1 MSRGLRVVMRCME
14 AKTEE
19 ASMQDLSTVAF
30 NYSVKGDFTVG
41 PNGSTVNG
49 VVVHYFR
56 NSLLKNIC
64 LVPHK
69 GQQVTLVLFI
79 LPYESLLLI
88 L

>member
-1 MSRGLRVVMRCME
+1 MRCME

-19 ASMQDLSTVAF
+19 ASMQVSTVAF

-49 VVVHYFR
+49 VVVHYFK

-64 LVPHK
+64 LVPQK